1 MTLRYST
8 PGVYVE
14 RIDTDPQRIRLRRT
28 DVAGFVGLSP
38 RGPLNFPVKVES
50 WRQFVSTFGDL
61 VRNAYLGYAVR
72 GFFENGGRTCWVVR
86 AGNPDGAVAA
96 RIQLRVEGYGPVAV
110 AASSP
115 GAWGNALSVTAV
127 WDRDRVTALT
137 VRGDDERSQ
146 RVDLLDAGADQ
157 PLHNNLLGVADSA
170 LPEAQEPPL
179 AVLVPV
185 DSRLPFRDIG
195 ARVPSVRLEEGSDGA
210 GAIRLEHLLGE
221 PDVPA
226 PTGLAALERV
236 DGVAFIAM
244 PDLMIGQDARTTPSP
259 PVAFDADQ
267 IRDAQEALIASC
279 QRCKDRMVLLDLPP
293 FLTPPA
299 AADQV
304 GRLTQLST
312 GAAYYPWIL
321 VDDPLRLTGLVRAV
335 PPSGHVAG
343 IFARVDRHRG
353 VHQPPA
359 NQPLEGV
366 RDVAFDLSAADH
378 GNLNDAR
385 VNAIRPIPGR
395 GILLLGARTL
405 DPDIRWRYVNVRR
418 LFLMVEEAL
427 DEQLQW
433 VVFEPNNPQLWR
445 EVQRVITGF
454 LERLYR
460 QGMLDG
466 ATVEDAFTVRCDAST
481 NPPWETELGRITCLI
496 GLQPPYPAEFI
507 IVRLGLTRDG
517 VEIEEREARSV

>member
-1 MTLRYST
+1 MTFRYST

-28 DVAGFVGLSP
+28 DVAGFVGLAP

-50 WRQFVSTFGDL
+50 WRQFVSTFGDI
-61 VRNAYLGYAVR
+61 VADAYLGYSLR

-86 AGNPDGAVAA
+86 AGNPEGAVAA
-96 RIQLRVEGYGPVAV
+96 RVQVRVEGYGPVAL

-115 GAWGNALSVTAV
+115 GAWGNALTVTAV
-127 WDRDRVTALT
+127 WEHDRVAALA
-137 VRGDDERSQ
+137 VRGNDDSTQ
-146 RVDLLDAGADQ
+146 RIALLDADTGQ
-157 PLHNNLLGVADSA
+157 PVRNNLLGVADSA
-170 LPEAQEPPL
+170 LPEAQDQPL
-179 AVLVPV
+179 ATSVPV
-185 DSRLPFRDIG
+185 DSRLPFRDIS
-195 ARVPSVRLEEGSDGA
+195 ARIPSAGFAGGSDGA

-221 PDVPA
+221 PDVPS

-236 DGVAFIAM
+236 DGVAFVAM
-244 PDLMIGQDARTTPSP
+244 PDLMIGQDARATPFP
-259 PVAFDADQ
+259 PVVFGPDQ
-267 IRDAQEALIASC
+267 IRDAHEALIGSC

-293 FLTPPA
+293 ALTPAGA
-299 AADQV
+299 ATHAAV
-304 GRLTQLST
+304 LPKLST
-312 GAAYYPWIL
+312 GAVYYPWIL

-343 IFARVDRHRG
+343 MFARVDRHRG

-359 NQPLEGV
+359 NQPLEGA
-366 RDVAFDLSAADH
+366 RDVAITLSAAAH
-378 GNLNDAR
+378 GDLNGAG
-385 VNAIRPIPGR
+385 VNAIRAVPGR
-395 GILLLGARTL
+395 GILVLGARTL
-405 DPDIRWRYVNVRR
+405 DPDLVWRYVNVRR
-418 LFLMVEEAL
+418 LFLMIEETL

-445 EVQRVITGF
+445 EVQRVVGGF

-460 QGMLDG
+460 MGMLDG
-466 ATVEDAFTVRCDAST
+466 ATAEEAFTIRCDAST
-481 NPPWETELGRITCLI
+481 NPPWETDLGRITCVI
-496 GLQPPYPAEFI
+496 GIQPPYPAEFV